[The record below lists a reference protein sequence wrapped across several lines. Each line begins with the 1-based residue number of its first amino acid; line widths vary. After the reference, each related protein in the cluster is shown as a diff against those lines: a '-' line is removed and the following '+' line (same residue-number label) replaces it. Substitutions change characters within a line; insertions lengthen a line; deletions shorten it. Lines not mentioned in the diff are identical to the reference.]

1 MLHGLTGRRTYGVLP
16 FQHGLGID
24 EEDGLR
30 VSLRG
35 AVRESV
41 VAPPVGD
48 DVLRV
53 AVCAV
58 PLMSNFTD
66 VDALAAEPGVVV
78 RFVDRAEELVDADL
92 VVVPGTR
99 GTVRALRWLRERG
112 LADALARR
120 AAEGRPVLGICGGFQ
135 VLGEHIEDDVESR
148 EGSVAGLGLLPVRVR
163 FAREKTLARPVGEA
177 LGEPVEGYEIHHGVA
192 EVAGGEAFLDGC
204 RVGEMWGTHWHGSLE
219 SDGFRRRFLA
229 GWRGRP
235 APLRPRARTSF
246 AALREEQL
254 DLLGDLIEEHADTDA
269 LLSLI
274 EKGAPAGLPFIAPGA
289 PVTGGP
295 GTRPRPPRP
304 LPERS
309 FECHHAPRHQGGPVS
324 TPYPFTALVGQD
336 DLRLALLLNAVSP
349 AVGGVLVRGEKGTAK
364 STAVRA
370 LSALLP
376 EVPVVA
382 GCRFS
387 LRPGRRRP
395 ELPRRPA
402 RGGRRAARPARMVE
416 LPVGASEDRLVGALD
431 IERALA
437 EGVKAF
443 EPGLL
448 ADAHRGILYVDEVN
462 LLHDHLVDL
471 LLDAAAM
478 GASYVEREG
487 VSVRHAAR
495 FLLVGTMNPEEGELR
510 PQLLDRFGLTVEVA
524 ASRETDQRV
533 EVVRR
538 RLAHDDD
545 PEAFA
550 GRWADEEAALRDR
563 VVAARA
569 LLPQVVLGDG
579 ALRQI
584 AATCAAFE
592 VDGMRADIVMARTA
606 TALAAWAGRTD
617 VRSEDV
623 RQAALLALP
632 HRRRRNPFDAP
643 GLDED
648 KLDET
653 LDEAREDDAPEPP
666 GSPEPPEG
674 DDDPDGGPGGGGG
687 QPPADGGPDS
697 PGLPPQQS
705 RDQAEDRNQGEG
717 AGQEDAPAP
726 QAPAAGGPGEQ
737 GAVSAAEPFRTRM
750 LSVPGIG
757 EGAAGRRSRA
767 RTEHGRTTGS
777 RRPRGALTKLHL
789 AATVQAAA
797 PHQRARGRSGTGL
810 VVRRDDLR
818 QATREGREG
827 NLVLF
832 VVDASGSM
840 AARQRMSAVKGAVLS
855 LLLDAYQ
862 RRDKV
867 GLVTFRGSA
876 AEVALPPTSSV
887 DAAAARLETL
897 PTGGRTP
904 LAAGLLRA
912 HDVLRVERLRDA
924 ARRPLLVVVT
934 DGRATGGVEPVAQ
947 AGRAARLF
955 AADGV
960 ASVVVDCESGYVR
973 LGLAGQL
980 AGELGGT
987 AVTLDELRADSIA
1000 GLVKDVQG
1008 HGNHSRKA
1016 A

>member
-1 MLHGLTGRRTYGVLP
+1 MTTP
-16 FQHGLGID
+16 F
-24 EEDGLR
+24 
-30 VSLRG
+30 
-35 AVRESV
+35 
-41 VAPPVGD
+41 
-48 DVLRV
+48 
-53 AVCAV
+53 
-58 PLMSNFTD
+58 
-66 VDALAAEPGVVV
+66 
-78 RFVDRAEELVDADL
+78 
-92 VVVPGTR
+92 
-99 GTVRALRWLRERG
+99 
-112 LADALARR
+112 
-120 AAEGRPVLGICGGFQ
+120 
-135 VLGEHIEDDVESR
+135 
-148 EGSVAGLGLLPVRVR
+148 
-163 FAREKTLARPVGEA
+163 
-177 LGEPVEGYEIHHGVA
+177 
-192 EVAGGEAFLDGC
+192 
-204 RVGEMWGTHWHGSLE
+204 
-219 SDGFRRRFLA
+219 
-229 GWRGRP
+229 
-235 APLRPRARTSF
+235 
-246 AALREEQL
+246 
-254 DLLGDLIEEHADTDA
+254 
-269 LLSLI
+269 
-274 EKGAPAGLPFIAPGA
+274 
-289 PVTGGP
+289 
-295 GTRPRPPRP
+295 
-304 LPERS
+304 
-309 FECHHAPRHQGGPVS
+309 
-324 TPYPFTALVGQD
+324 PFTAVVGQD

-376 EVPVVA
+376 AVAVVP

-387 LRPGRRRP
+387 CDPAAPDPSCPDGPHEPGP
-395 ELPRRPA
+395 GA
-402 RGGRRAARPARMVE
+402 HRPARMVE

-524 ASRETDQRV
+524 ASREPDQRV

-538 RLAHDDD
+538 RLAYDDD
-545 PEAFA
+545 PASFA
-550 GRWADEEAALRDR
+550 ARWAGEEAAVRQR
-563 VVAARA
+563 IVAARE
-569 LLPQVVLGDG
+569 LLPQVRLGDG

-617 VRSEDV
+617 VLAEDV

-648 KLDET
+648 KLDRT
-653 LDEAREDDAPEPP
+653 LEEFSGE
-666 GSPEPPEG
+666 SP
-674 DDDPDGGPGGGGG
+674 DDDPDPDPEGPGGGGG
-687 QPPADGGPDS
+687 GPAPDAGPQGGGDTGARPEEGDGGE
-697 PGLPPQQS
+697 PQPS
-705 RDQAEDRNQGEG
+705 G
-717 AGQEDAPAP
+717 AGAGEQ
-726 QAPAAGGPGEQ
+726 PAAR
-737 GAVSAAEPFRTRM
+737 AAEPFRTKA

-767 RTEHGRTTGS
+767 RTEHGRTTGA

-797 PHQRARGRSGTGL
+797 PHQRARGRSGPGL
-810 VVRRDDLR
+810 VIRRDDLR
-818 QATREGREG
+818 QAAREGREG

-876 AEVALPPTSSV
+876 ADVALPPTSSV
-887 DAAAARLETL
+887 DAAAARLESM

-904 LAAGLLRA
+904 LAAGLLKA
-912 HDVLRVERLRDA
+912 HEVLRVERLRDP
-924 ARRPLLVVVT
+924 ARRALVVVVT
-934 DGRATGGVEPVAQ
+934 DGRATGGPEPVAL

-955 AADGV
+955 AAEQV
-960 ASVVVDCESGYVR
+960 ASVVVDCESGPVR

-980 AGELGGT
+980 ATELGGT
-987 AVTLDELRADSIA
+987 AVTLDELRADAIA
-1000 GLVKDVQG
+1000 GLVKDVQET
-1008 HGNHSRKA
+1008 SRRA

>member
-1 MLHGLTGRRTYGVLP
+1 M
-16 FQHGLGID
+16 
-24 EEDGLR
+24 
-30 VSLRG
+30 
-35 AVRESV
+35 
-41 VAPPVGD
+41 
-48 DVLRV
+48 
-53 AVCAV
+53 
-58 PLMSNFTD
+58 N
-66 VDALAAEPGVVV
+66 
-78 RFVDRAEELVDADL
+78 
-92 VVVPGTR
+92 
-99 GTVRALRWLRERG
+99 
-112 LADALARR
+112 
-120 AAEGRPVLGICGGFQ
+120 
-135 VLGEHIEDDVESR
+135 
-148 EGSVAGLGLLPVRVR
+148 
-163 FAREKTLARPVGEA
+163 
-177 LGEPVEGYEIHHGVA
+177 
-192 EVAGGEAFLDGC
+192 
-204 RVGEMWGTHWHGSLE
+204 
-219 SDGFRRRFLA
+219 
-229 GWRGRP
+229 
-235 APLRPRARTSF
+235 
-246 AALREEQL
+246 
-254 DLLGDLIEEHADTDA
+254 
-269 LLSLI
+269 
-274 EKGAPAGLPFIAPGA
+274 
-289 PVTGGP
+289 
-295 GTRPRPPRP
+295 
-304 LPERS
+304 
-309 FECHHAPRHQGGPVS
+309 

-336 DLRLALLLNAVSP
+336 DLRLGLLLNAVSP

-370 LSALLP
+370 LAALMP
-376 EVPVVA
+376 EVDVVP

-387 LRPGRRRP
+387 CD
-395 ELPRRPA
+395 PA
-402 RGGRRAARPARMVE
+402 APDPACPDGPHEAGSGAARAARTVE

-431 IERALA
+431 IERALS

-524 ASRETDQRV
+524 ASRDTDQRV

-538 RLAHDDD
+538 RLAYDAD
-545 PEAFA
+545 PTAFA
-550 GRWADEEAALRDR
+550 AQWADEEAALRAR
-563 VVAARA
+563 IAAARA
-569 LLPQVVLGDG
+569 LLPEVRLGDG

-617 VRSEDV
+617 VLAEDV

-648 KLDET
+648 KLDEA
-653 LDEAREDDAPEPP
+653 LEQHGGE
-666 GSPEPPEG
+666 
-674 DDDPDGGPGGGGG
+674 DDDPDPDGPDGDGRPPRGDGPDTPPRPDAEAGDTPAPAVPEQGGEQEQGRSSGGGEQ
-687 QPPADGGPDS
+687 QPV
-697 PGLPPQQS
+697 
-705 RDQAEDRNQGEG
+705 R
-717 AGQEDAPAP
+717 
-726 QAPAAGGPGEQ
+726 
-737 GAVSAAEPFRTRM
+737 AAEPFRAKT
-750 LSVPGIG
+750 LSVPGLG

-767 RTEHGRTTGS
+767 RTEHGRTTGA

-789 AATVQAAA
+789 AATVRAAA
-797 PHQRARGRSGTGL
+797 PHQRARGRSGPGL

-840 AARQRMSAVKGAVLS
+840 AARQRMGAVKGAVLS

-867 GLVTFRGSA
+867 GLVTFRGRG

-887 DAAAARLETL
+887 DAAAVRLEAL

-904 LAAGLLRA
+904 VAAGLLKA
-912 HDVLRVERLRDA
+912 HEVLRVERMRDPS
-924 ARRPLLVVVT
+924 RRPLLVVVT
-934 DGRATGGVEPVAQ
+934 DGRATGGPEPVAL
-947 AGRAARLF
+947 ASRAARLH
-955 AADGV
+955 AAEGT
-960 ASVVVDCESGYVR
+960 ASVVVDCESGPVR
-973 LGLAGQL
+973 LGLAADL
-980 AGELGGT
+980 ARDLGSV

-1000 GLVKDVQG
+1000 GLVKDVRG
-1008 HGNHSRKA
+1008 TDRRA

>member
-1 MLHGLTGRRTYGVLP
+1 MTTP
-16 FQHGLGID
+16 F
-24 EEDGLR
+24 
-30 VSLRG
+30 
-35 AVRESV
+35 
-41 VAPPVGD
+41 
-48 DVLRV
+48 
-53 AVCAV
+53 
-58 PLMSNFTD
+58 
-66 VDALAAEPGVVV
+66 
-78 RFVDRAEELVDADL
+78 
-92 VVVPGTR
+92 
-99 GTVRALRWLRERG
+99 
-112 LADALARR
+112 
-120 AAEGRPVLGICGGFQ
+120 
-135 VLGEHIEDDVESR
+135 
-148 EGSVAGLGLLPVRVR
+148 
-163 FAREKTLARPVGEA
+163 
-177 LGEPVEGYEIHHGVA
+177 
-192 EVAGGEAFLDGC
+192 
-204 RVGEMWGTHWHGSLE
+204 
-219 SDGFRRRFLA
+219 
-229 GWRGRP
+229 
-235 APLRPRARTSF
+235 
-246 AALREEQL
+246 
-254 DLLGDLIEEHADTDA
+254 
-269 LLSLI
+269 
-274 EKGAPAGLPFIAPGA
+274 
-289 PVTGGP
+289 
-295 GTRPRPPRP
+295 
-304 LPERS
+304 
-309 FECHHAPRHQGGPVS
+309 
-324 TPYPFTALVGQD
+324 PFTAVVGQD

-376 EVPVVA
+376 EVAVVA

-387 LRPGRRRP
+387 CDPAAPDPSCPDGPHEPGAGAQRPS
-395 ELPRRPA
+395 
-402 RGGRRAARPARMVE
+402 RMVE

-487 VSVRHAAR
+487 VSVRHASK

-524 ASRETDQRV
+524 ASREPDQRV

-538 RLAHDDD
+538 RLAYDDD
-545 PEAFA
+545 PAAFA
-550 GRWADEEAALRDR
+550 ARWAKEEAAVRQR
-563 VVAARA
+563 IVTARK
-569 LLPQVVLGDG
+569 LLPQVRLGDG

-617 VRSEDV
+617 VLAEDV

-653 LDEAREDDAPEPP
+653 LEQFGGSEDEDP
-666 GSPEPPEG
+666 
-674 DDDPDGGPGGGGG
+674 DDDPGPDGPGGGGG
-687 QPPADGGPDS
+687 QPAPESGPQGDGGSAAQPE
-697 PGLPPQQS
+697 
-705 RDQAEDRNQGEG
+705 AGEG
-717 AGQEDAPAP
+717 GQPQASGGQEQSP
-726 QAPAAGGPGEQ
+726 
-737 GAVSAAEPFRTRM
+737 VRAAEPFRTKV

-767 RTEHGRTTGS
+767 RTEHGRTTGA
-777 RRPRGALTKLHL
+777 RRPRGVLSKLHL
-789 AATVQAAA
+789 TATVQAAA
-797 PHQRARGRSGTGL
+797 PHQRARGRSGPGL
-810 VVRRDDLR
+810 VIRRDDLR

-840 AARQRMSAVKGAVLS
+840 AARQRMGAVKGAVLS

-867 GLVTFRGSA
+867 GLVTFRGASA
-876 AEVALPPTSSV
+876 DVALPPTSSV
-887 DAAAARLETL
+887 DAAAARLERL

-904 LAAGLLRA
+904 LAAGLLKA
-912 HDVLRVERLRDA
+912 HEVLRVERLRDP
-924 ARRPLLVVVT
+924 ARRALVVLVT
-934 DGRATGGVEPVAQ
+934 DGRATGGPEPVAL

-955 AADGV
+955 AAEGV
-960 ASVVVDCESGYVR
+960 ASVVVDCESGPVR

-1000 GLVKDVQG
+1000 GLVRDVQG
-1008 HGNHSRKA
+1008 TSRRA

>member
-1 MLHGLTGRRTYGVLP
+1 M
-16 FQHGLGID
+16 
-24 EEDGLR
+24 
-30 VSLRG
+30 
-35 AVRESV
+35 
-41 VAPPVGD
+41 
-48 DVLRV
+48 
-53 AVCAV
+53 
-58 PLMSNFTD
+58 
-66 VDALAAEPGVVV
+66 
-78 RFVDRAEELVDADL
+78 
-92 VVVPGTR
+92 
-99 GTVRALRWLRERG
+99 
-112 LADALARR
+112 
-120 AAEGRPVLGICGGFQ
+120 
-135 VLGEHIEDDVESR
+135 
-148 EGSVAGLGLLPVRVR
+148 
-163 FAREKTLARPVGEA
+163 
-177 LGEPVEGYEIHHGVA
+177 
-192 EVAGGEAFLDGC
+192 
-204 RVGEMWGTHWHGSLE
+204 
-219 SDGFRRRFLA
+219 
-229 GWRGRP
+229 
-235 APLRPRARTSF
+235 
-246 AALREEQL
+246 
-254 DLLGDLIEEHADTDA
+254 
-269 LLSLI
+269 
-274 EKGAPAGLPFIAPGA
+274 
-289 PVTGGP
+289 
-295 GTRPRPPRP
+295 
-304 LPERS
+304 
-309 FECHHAPRHQGGPVS
+309 S
-324 TPYPFTALVGQD
+324 TPFPFTAVVGQD

-376 EVPVVA
+376 EVAVVP

-387 LRPGRRRP
+387 CDPAAPDPSCPDGPHEPGPGTRRP
-395 ELPRRPA
+395 S
-402 RGGRRAARPARMVE
+402 RMVE

-524 ASRETDQRV
+524 ASREPDQRV

-538 RLAHDDD
+538 RLAYDDD
-545 PEAFA
+545 PAGFA
-550 GRWADEEAALRDR
+550 ARWADEETAVRKR
-563 VVAARA
+563 IVAARE
-569 LLPQVVLGDG
+569 LLPSVRLGDG

-606 TALAAWAGRTD
+606 TALAAWSGRTD
-617 VRSEDV
+617 VLAEDV

-653 LDEAREDDAPEPP
+653 LEEF
-666 GSPEPPEG
+666 GEG
-674 DDDPDGGPGGGGG
+674 DDDPGPDDGGPGGGGG
-687 QPPADGGPDS
+687 GQPSPDAGPQDGDTGARPE
-697 PGLPPQQS
+697 
-705 RDQAEDRNQGEG
+705 AGEG
-717 AGQEDAPAP
+717 GEP
-726 QAPAAGGPGEQ
+726 QPSGAAEQ
-737 GAVSAAEPFRTRM
+737 SAVRASEPFRAKV

-767 RTEHGRTTGS
+767 RTEHGRTTGA

-797 PHQRARGRSGTGL
+797 PHQRARGRSGPGL

-876 AEVALPPTSSV
+876 ADVALPPTSSV
-887 DAAAARLETL
+887 DAAAVRLESL

-904 LAAGLLRA
+904 LAAGLLKA
-912 HDVLRVERLRDA
+912 HDVLRVERLRDP
-924 ARRPLLVVVT
+924 ARRALVVVVT
-934 DGRATGGVEPVAQ
+934 DGRATGGPEPVAL

-955 AADGV
+955 AADGT
-960 ASVVVDCESGYVR
+960 ASVVVDCESGPVR

-1000 GLVKDVQG
+1000 GLVKDVQ
-1008 HGNHSRKA
+1008 RRA

>member
-1 MLHGLTGRRTYGVLP
+1 M
-16 FQHGLGID
+16 
-24 EEDGLR
+24 
-30 VSLRG
+30 
-35 AVRESV
+35 
-41 VAPPVGD
+41 
-48 DVLRV
+48 
-53 AVCAV
+53 
-58 PLMSNFTD
+58 
-66 VDALAAEPGVVV
+66 
-78 RFVDRAEELVDADL
+78 
-92 VVVPGTR
+92 
-99 GTVRALRWLRERG
+99 
-112 LADALARR
+112 
-120 AAEGRPVLGICGGFQ
+120 
-135 VLGEHIEDDVESR
+135 
-148 EGSVAGLGLLPVRVR
+148 
-163 FAREKTLARPVGEA
+163 
-177 LGEPVEGYEIHHGVA
+177 
-192 EVAGGEAFLDGC
+192 
-204 RVGEMWGTHWHGSLE
+204 
-219 SDGFRRRFLA
+219 
-229 GWRGRP
+229 
-235 APLRPRARTSF
+235 
-246 AALREEQL
+246 
-254 DLLGDLIEEHADTDA
+254 
-269 LLSLI
+269 
-274 EKGAPAGLPFIAPGA
+274 
-289 PVTGGP
+289 
-295 GTRPRPPRP
+295 
-304 LPERS
+304 
-309 FECHHAPRHQGGPVS
+309 S
-324 TPYPFTALVGQD
+324 TPFPFTAVVGQD

-370 LSALLP
+370 LSALMP
-376 EVPVVA
+376 QVNVVA

-387 LRPGRRRP
+387 CDPGSP
-395 ELPRRPA
+395 DPA
-402 RGGRRAARPARMVE
+402 CPDGPHEAGAFESRPARMVE

-524 ASRETDQRV
+524 ASREPEQRV

-545 PEAFA
+545 PAGFA
-550 GRWADEEAALRDR
+550 ARWADEEAAVRAR
-563 VVAARA
+563 IAAARE
-569 LLPQVVLGDG
+569 LLPSVRLGDG

-606 TALAAWAGRTD
+606 TALAAWAGRTE
-617 VRSEDV
+617 VLAEDV

-653 LDEAREDDAPEPP
+653 LEQFGEPE
-666 GSPEPPEG
+666 
-674 DDDPDGGPGGGGG
+674 DDDPDPDGPGGGGGGGG
-687 QPPADGGPDS
+687 QPPAPESDAPQGGDT
-697 PGLPPQQS
+697 GA
-705 RDQAEDRNQGEG
+705 RTEDGEG
-717 AGQEDAPAP
+717 GEPQPSGAGS
-726 QAPAAGGPGEQ
+726 GEQ
-737 GAVSAAEPFRTRM
+737 SAVRASEPFRTKV
-750 LSVPGIG
+750 LSVPGLG

-767 RTEHGRTTGS
+767 RTEHGRTTGA
-777 RRPRGALTKLHL
+777 RRPRGTLTKLHL

-797 PHQRARGRSGTGL
+797 PHQRARGRSGPGL

-867 GLVTFRGSA
+867 GLVTFRGAA

-887 DAAAARLETL
+887 DAAAARLESL

-912 HDVLRVERLRDA
+912 HEVLRVERLRDP
-924 ARRPLLVVVT
+924 ARRGLVVVVT
-934 DGRATGGVEPVAQ
+934 DGRATGGPEPVEL

-955 AADGV
+955 AAEQV
-960 ASVVVDCESGYVR
+960 ASVVVDCESGPVR
-973 LGLAGQL
+973 LGLAGRL

-1000 GLVKDVQG
+1000 GLVKEVQG
-1008 HGNHSRKA
+1008 NRRA

>member
-1 MLHGLTGRRTYGVLP
+1 MTTP
-16 FQHGLGID
+16 F
-24 EEDGLR
+24 
-30 VSLRG
+30 
-35 AVRESV
+35 
-41 VAPPVGD
+41 
-48 DVLRV
+48 
-53 AVCAV
+53 
-58 PLMSNFTD
+58 
-66 VDALAAEPGVVV
+66 
-78 RFVDRAEELVDADL
+78 
-92 VVVPGTR
+92 
-99 GTVRALRWLRERG
+99 
-112 LADALARR
+112 
-120 AAEGRPVLGICGGFQ
+120 
-135 VLGEHIEDDVESR
+135 
-148 EGSVAGLGLLPVRVR
+148 
-163 FAREKTLARPVGEA
+163 
-177 LGEPVEGYEIHHGVA
+177 
-192 EVAGGEAFLDGC
+192 
-204 RVGEMWGTHWHGSLE
+204 
-219 SDGFRRRFLA
+219 
-229 GWRGRP
+229 
-235 APLRPRARTSF
+235 
-246 AALREEQL
+246 
-254 DLLGDLIEEHADTDA
+254 
-269 LLSLI
+269 
-274 EKGAPAGLPFIAPGA
+274 
-289 PVTGGP
+289 
-295 GTRPRPPRP
+295 
-304 LPERS
+304 
-309 FECHHAPRHQGGPVS
+309 
-324 TPYPFTALVGQD
+324 PFTAVVGQD

-376 EVPVVA
+376 KVAVVP

-387 LRPGRRRP
+387 CD
-395 ELPRRPA
+395 PA
-402 RGGRRAARPARMVE
+402 APDPSCPDGPHESGSGAERPARMVE

-524 ASRETDQRV
+524 ASREPEQRV

-538 RLAHDDD
+538 RLAYDDD
-545 PEAFA
+545 PAGFA
-550 GRWADEEAALRDR
+550 ARWADEEAAVRGR
-563 VVAARA
+563 IVAARQ
-569 LLPQVVLGDG
+569 LLPQVRLGDG

-617 VRSEDV
+617 VLAEDV

-653 LDEAREDDAPEPP
+653 LEQFS
-666 GSPEPPEG
+666 GEG
-674 DDDPDGGPGGGGG
+674 DEDPDPDGPGGGGGG
-687 QPPADGGPDS
+687 QPPADSDGGPQGGDTAAR
-697 PGLPPQQS
+697 PE
-705 RDQAEDRNQGEG
+705 AGEG
-717 AGQEDAPAP
+717 EP
-726 QAPAAGGPGEQ
+726 QASGAGSGEQ
-737 GAVSAAEPFRTRM
+737 QAVRASEPFRTKV

-767 RTEHGRTTGS
+767 RTEHGRTTGA

-797 PHQRARGRSGTGL
+797 PHQRARGRSGPGL

-876 AEVALPPTSSV
+876 ADVALPPTSSV
-887 DAAAARLETL
+887 DAAAARLESL

-904 LAAGLLRA
+904 LAAGLLKA
-912 HDVLRVERLRDA
+912 HDVLRVERLRDP
-924 ARRPLLVVVT
+924 ARRALVVVVT
-934 DGRATGGVEPVAQ
+934 DGRATGGPEPVAL

-955 AADGV
+955 AAEGV
-960 ASVVVDCESGYVR
+960 ASVVVDCESGPVR

-987 AVTLDELRADSIA
+987 AVTLDELRAESIA
-1000 GLVKDVQG
+1000 GLVKDVQ
-1008 HGNHSRKA
+1008 RRA